1 MQRRHFLHTLGALG
15 AAGAF
20 GATGLDALAA
30 GPTKEAKGATEV
42 DDSALAG
49 ASGGTLSAWRGAT
62 PVFSL
67 DGLDGKT
74 YSLSQ
79 YRGRVVI
86 VNFWATWCGP
96 CREEIPAMGAVVR
109 QYRQRGL
116 ALLAVNYK
124 EPPTTVKPFIDK
136 LPIDG
141 TVLLDTDG
149 AVYKR
154 FGSLGLPATYLV
166 DRAGNARFWR
176 MGELDWNDVGLHG
189 HIEAL
194 VAQKAGTSA

>member
-15 AAGAF
+15 AAGALS
-20 GATGLDALAA
+20 GPGAPAWATGPA
-30 GPTKEAKGATEV
+30 GPTKGGAEV

-49 ASGGTLSAWRGAT
+49 TSGGTLSAWRGAT
-62 PVFSL
+62 PAFSL
-67 DGLDGKT
+67 QSLDGKT
-74 YSLSQ
+74 HALSE

-86 VNFWATWCGP
+86 LNFWATWCGP

-116 ALLAVNYK
+116 DLLAVNYK
-124 EPPTTVKPFIDK
+124 EPLATVKPFVDK

-166 DRAGNARFWR
+166 DRTGNARFWR
-176 MGELDWNDVGLHG
+176 MGELDWRDVGLHG

-194 VAQKAGTSA
+194 IAQKGGATA

>member
-1 MQRRHFLHTLGALG
+1 MQRRHFLYALGTLSAAGALG
-15 AAGAF
+15 G
-20 GATGLDALAA
+20 TGTQALAA
-30 GPTKEAKGATEV
+30 GPVKGATEV

-49 ASGGTLSAWRGAT
+49 TSGGTLATWRGAT
-62 PVFSL
+62 PAFAL
-67 DGLDGKT
+67 EGLDGKT
-74 YSLSQ
+74 HALSQ

-86 VNFWATWCGP
+86 LNFWATWCGP
-96 CREEIPAMGAVVR
+96 CRNEIPAMGEVVR
-109 QYRQRGL
+109 RYRERGL

-124 EPPTTVKPFIDK
+124 EPATTVKPFLDK

-166 DRAGNARFWR
+166 DRTGNARFWR
-176 MGELDWNDVGLHG
+176 MGELEWTDVGLHG

-194 VAQKAGTSA
+194 LTQKTGAAA

>member
-15 AAGAF
+15 AAGALSGT
-20 GATGLDALAA
+20 GAPAWAA
-30 GPTKEAKGATEV
+30 GPTKGGAEV

-49 ASGGTLSAWRGAT
+49 TSGGTLSAWRGAT
-62 PVFSL
+62 PAFSL
-67 DGLDGKT
+67 QSLDGKT
-74 YSLSQ
+74 HALSE

-86 VNFWATWCGP
+86 LNFWATWCGP

-116 ALLAVNYK
+116 DLLAVNYK
-124 EPPTTVKPFIDK
+124 EPLATVKPFVDK

-176 MGELDWNDVGLHG
+176 MGELDWSDVGLHG

-194 VAQKAGTSA
+194 IAQKGGATA

>member
-1 MQRRHFLHTLGALG
+1 MQRRHFLHTLGAIG
-15 AAGAF
+15 AAGALA
-20 GATGLDALAA
+20 GTGTAVRAA
-30 GPTKEAKGATEV
+30 PPVKGAAEV

-49 ASGGTLSAWRGAT
+49 TSGGTLSAWRGAT
-62 PVFSL
+62 PAFTL
-67 DGLDGKT
+67 TGLDGKT
-74 YSLSQ
+74 HALSE

-86 VNFWATWCGP
+86 LNFWATWCGP

-124 EPPTTVKPFIDK
+124 EPATTVRPFVDK

-141 TVLLDTDG
+141 TVLLDPDG
-149 AVYKR
+149 AVYKQ

-166 DRAGNARFWR
+166 DRTGNARFWR
-176 MGELDWNDVGLHG
+176 MGELDWSDVGLHG

-194 VAQKAGTSA
+194 LTQKGGATA